1 MVRFTSER
9 LGCNRFS
16 PAMFEFSNIIEELN
30 LLDLTWEGGLFTWSS
45 NTDPPFMSC
54 TDRVL
59 ILGDWEEQFPDVT
72 QRLLPRLLSDYS
84 LILMEFGSMAH
95 GKSPFKFENMWLKT
109 EGFVQKVQTWW
120 SSYSFRG
127 TQSFVLSQK
136 LKALKEDL
144 KQWNKM
150 EYGKVGVNKRRLLGE
165 VLKLD
170 EKEGL
175 HGLTQEER
183 RKRWQ
188 VKSELDSL
196 IS

>member
-1 MVRFTSER
+1 M
-9 LGCNRFS
+9 
-16 PAMFEFSNIIEELN
+16 
-30 LLDLTWEGGLFTWSS
+30 
-45 NTDPPFMSC
+45 
-54 TDRVL
+54 
-59 ILGDWEEQFPDVT
+59 
-72 QRLLPRLLSDYS
+72 
-84 LILMEFGSMAH
+84 
-95 GKSPFKFENMWLKT
+95 
-109 EGFVQKVQTWW
+109 QKVQTWW

-127 TQSFVLSQK
+127 TQSFVVSQK

-150 EYGKVGVNKRRLLGE
+150 EFGKVGVNKRRLLGE